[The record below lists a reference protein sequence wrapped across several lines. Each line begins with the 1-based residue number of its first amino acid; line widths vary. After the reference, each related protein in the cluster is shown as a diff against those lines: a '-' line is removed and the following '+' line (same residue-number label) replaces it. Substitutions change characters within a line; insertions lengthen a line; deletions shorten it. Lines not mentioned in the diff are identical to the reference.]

1 MQPVLVN
8 LPMTSRVLLPGRR
21 LFHDLVALLSP
32 PTLAMPTVSAGCSGL
47 RLRLRLSRRLPA
59 SRACRGQGVRSTL
72 AVPGDGSRASSP
84 SGWRS
89 LSRGRGRMASP
100 PLTVSRRGTAPPP
113 DIAGFASCRAPSP
126 PSGDLKDR
134 IWRVG
139 PTPRQAEGTTWRP
152 LSPRTAGHHPAAF
165 PQASQREVILSTAEA
180 GGLRPGSTKRVC

>member
-1 MQPVLVN
+1 
-8 LPMTSRVLLPGRR
+8 MTSRVLLPGRW

-32 PTLAMPTVSAGCSGL
+32 PTLAMPTVSVGCSGL
-47 RLRLRLSRRLPA
+47 RRRLSLSPRRPA
-59 SRACRGQGVRSTL
+59 SRPCRGQGVRSTP

-84 SGWRS
+84 SDWRS
-89 LSRGRGRMASP
+89 LSRGRGRTASP
-100 PLTVSRRGTAPPP
+100 PLTVSRRGIAPPP

-126 PSGDLKDR
+126 PSGDLEDT

-152 LSPRTAGHHPAAF
+152 LTPRTAGRHPAAF

-180 GGLRPGSTKRVC
+180 GGLRPGSKKRVC